1 MHPLRG
7 LCLWRYLKNPAGPWK
22 PAAKEPFGMSR
33 FSLVLAA
40 LAVASLPALAQGN
53 APSASGTATT
63 TDIWAGIYTNEQA
76 VQGARIYPSACS
88 ECHGKALEGVPDE
101 GNPALASPGFM
112 VEWDG
117 QTMADL
123 VRHIHIGPS
132 DNSGGMDPDTA
143 VALAAFIL
151 NQNGVP
157 SGKTPLSTDAND
169 EAKIRFTQ
177 FKPK

>member
-1 MHPLRG
+1 
-7 LCLWRYLKNPAGPWK
+7 
-22 PAAKEPFGMSR
+22 MSR
-33 FSLVLAA
+33 FPLILLA
-40 LAVASLPALAQGN
+40 LAVAAAPALAQGN
-53 APSASGTATT
+53 AGTATT
-63 TDIWAGIYTNEQA
+63 TDIWAGVYTNQQA
-76 VQGARIYPSACS
+76 VNGAKIYPSACG

-157 SGKTPLSTDAND
+157 SGKTPLSTDAKE
-169 EAKIRFTQ
+169 EAKILFKEQ
-177 FKPK
+177 KPK

>member
-1 MHPLRG
+1 
-7 LCLWRYLKNPAGPWK
+7 
-22 PAAKEPFGMSR
+22 MSR

-40 LAVASLPALAQGN
+40 LAVAAAPALAQDN
-53 APSASGTATT
+53 ATRAYGIPTT
-63 TDIWAGIYTNEQA
+63 TNIWAGVYTDEQA

-88 ECHGKALEGVPDE
+88 LCHGKQLEGVPDE

-132 DNSGGMDPDTA
+132 DNSGGMDADTA

-157 SGKTPLSTDAND
+157 SGKTPLSTDAKE
-169 EAKIRFTQ
+169 EAKILFKEQ
-177 FKPK
+177 KPK

>member
-1 MHPLRG
+1 VALSKKFR
-7 LCLWRYLKNPAGPWK
+7 RK
-22 PAAKEPFGMSR
+22 PAAEEPFDMSR

-40 LAVASLPALAQGN
+40 LAVATAPALAQD
-53 APSASGTATT
+53 SATRAYGIPTT
-63 TDIWAGIYTNEQA
+63 SNIWEGVYTDQQA
-76 VQGARIYPSACS
+76 AQGLTIYPSACS
-88 ECHGKALEGVPDE
+88 LCHGKQLEGVPDE

-157 SGKTPLSTDAND
+157 SGKTPLSTDAKE
-169 EAKIRFTQ
+169 EAKIRFTE

>member
-1 MHPLRG
+1 M
-7 LCLWRYLKNPAGPWK
+7 A
-22 PAAKEPFGMSR
+22 R
-33 FSLVLAA
+33 FSLILVA
-40 LAVASLPALAQGN
+40 LAVAAAPALAQGN
-53 APSASGTATT
+53 GAGAAGTT
-63 TDIWAGIYTNEQA
+63 TTTNIWAGVYTTQQA
-76 VQGARIYPSACS
+76 VEGAKIYPSACG

-112 VEWDG
+112 VEWDR

-132 DNSGGMDPDTA
+132 DNSGAMDPDTA

-157 SGKTPLSTDAND
+157 AGKTPLSTDAKE
-169 EAKIRFTQ
+169 EARILFLEQ
-177 FKPK
+177 KPK

>member
-1 MHPLRG
+1 
-7 LCLWRYLKNPAGPWK
+7 
-22 PAAKEPFGMSR
+22 MSR
-33 FSLVLAA
+33 FSLILAA
-40 LAVASLPALAQGN
+40 LAVAAAPALAQENG
-53 APSASGTATT
+53 ARASGIATT
-63 TDIWAGIYTNEQA
+63 TNIWAGVYTDEQA

-88 ECHGKALEGVPDE
+88 TCHGKALEGVPDE
-101 GNPALASPGFM
+101 GDPAVASPGFM

-132 DNSGGMDPDTA
+132 DNSGSMDPDTA

-157 SGKTPLSTDAND
+157 SGKTPLSTDPR
-169 EAKIRFTQ
+169 EESKILFMEQ
-177 FKPK
+177 KPK

>member
-1 MHPLRG
+1 MG
-7 LCLWRYLKNPAGPWK
+7 
-22 PAAKEPFGMSR
+22 R

-40 LAVASLPALAQGN
+40 LTLVLAVAAAGALAQGN
-53 APSASGTATT
+53 AAGAFGIATT
-63 TDIWAGIYTNEQA
+63 TNIWAGVYTDQQA
-76 VQGARIYPSACS
+76 VQGAKIYPSACS

-101 GNPALASPGFM
+101 GDPALASSGFM

-157 SGKTPLSTDAND
+157 SGKTPLSTDPKE
-169 EAKIRFTQ
+169 EAKILFTEN
-177 FKPK
+177 KPK